1 MNTDGP
7 EFVRPSSRFATVPRL
22 ELQREFPTA
31 HRDRAS
37 IEFYP
42 LKPDPFMA
50 DVLEIGPGRGD
61 FLLSQAENSPEQ
73 RFVAIELGKRRYF
86 KLIRRIERRALKNAS
101 LICGDA
107 RLVLPR
113 FVPDASIGA
122 IVVLFPDPW
131 PKRRH
136 AFHRLLQPPFLLEL
150 ARALKP
156 GGNLFL
162 RSDVEEYV
170 LWVKGHAEK
179 MAEFRTVDDH
189 WPYGPVRGE
198 QGTKLSLYADR
209 QTGLGYQIH
218 GLCLERTP

>member
-1 MNTDGP
+1 MITDQP
-7 EFVRPSSRFATVPRL
+7 DFSVPSQRFATVPRL

-31 HRDRAS
+31 HRDRDP

-42 LKPDPFMA
+42 VLPEPFVA

-61 FLLSQAENSPEQ
+61 FLLAQAERFPEQ
-73 RFVAIELGKRRYF
+73 QFVAVELGKKRHL
-86 KLIRRIERRALKNAS
+86 KLIRRIEKRQLRNVA

-113 FVPDASIGA
+113 FVPSASVGS

-136 AFHRLLQPPFLLEL
+136 AFHRLLQPPFLVEL
-150 ARALKP
+150 ARCLKA
-156 GGNLFL
+156 GGHLFL

-170 LWVKGHAEK
+170 VWVKGHAEK
-179 MAEFRTVDDH
+179 MMGFRVIDDC

-198 QGTKLSLYADR
+198 AGKTLSLFADR

-218 GLCLERTP
+218 GLCLERTV